1 MSSTSWY
8 ACPSICAAA
17 GITSLYAHFSGVV
30 STMYRASSRA
40 CAESSEPVLHARRQP
55 ERRKTGAAADAA
67 GPRIGLTAEQA
78 ATLQTMEEF
87 HWRLQFIRRPLFKAP
102 IPVLTARDDARLV
115 VIEEDGSI
123 NENPVLQLR
132 K

>member
-1 MSSTSWY
+1 M
-8 ACPSICAAA
+8 
-17 GITSLYAHFSGVV
+17 
-30 STMYRASSRA
+30 
-40 CAESSEPVLHARRQP
+40 RRQP
-55 ERRKTGAAADAA
+55 ERRKAGAAGDTA
-67 GPRIGLTAEQA
+67 GPRTGLTAEQA

-102 IPVLTARDDARLV
+102 IPVLMPRGGTRLV

-123 NENPVLQLR
+123 NENPMLLLR